1 MIGFDR
7 VLRIGDD
14 DEWLAVSACVVK
26 LCFCDCFSVMRLCC
40 LCWCSEPETESGFY
54 ESGRSL
60 CSILLFFLWLFVP
73 LFMCCAG
80 LCCANFR
87 SFALCVQVSFY
98 SEQILIRVDEM
109 ERGSLWFGLGLTFG
123 YGQKQTKKKIKLKRI
138 IKNKVF
144 QSLIK
149 KDNEDFCKQD

>member
-1 MIGFDR
+1 
-7 VLRIGDD
+7 
-14 DEWLAVSACVVK
+14 
-26 LCFCDCFSVMRLCC
+26 
-40 LCWCSEPETESGFY
+40 
-54 ESGRSL
+54 
-60 CSILLFFLWLFVP
+60 
-73 LFMCCAG
+73 MCCAG